1 MNWFK
6 ECSEINE
13 FIPILTLKEVVLID
27 VGFFMTL
34 VERKGVSKKDR
45 ALDYKVSTI
54 LLDTAICNE
63 SKDLYI

>member
-6 ECSEINE
+6 ECSEISE

-27 VGFFMTL
+27 AGFFMTL

-45 ALDYKVSTI
+45 ALDHEVSTI
-54 LLDTAICNE
+54 PPDTTVCNE
-63 SKDLYI
+63 SKDLCM